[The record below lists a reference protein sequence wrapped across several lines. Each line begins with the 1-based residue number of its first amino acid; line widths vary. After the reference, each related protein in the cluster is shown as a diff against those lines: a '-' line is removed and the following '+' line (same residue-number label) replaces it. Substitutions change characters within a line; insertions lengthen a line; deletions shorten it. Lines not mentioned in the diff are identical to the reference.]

1 MSSKN
6 NVLLTKALALL
17 NGKAFF
23 YKNGGFMKKLL
34 VLILSVLA
42 AFTAI
47 ISLTACGKTD
57 FTVKFS
63 IDGETYATVSAGGSE
78 VVKMP
83 ADPQKDGYTFDGWFL
98 DDGVWT
104 SPFTA
109 DSLLNKPLKSDI
121 TVYAKLSVNHSHE
134 FNKKIAEER
143 FLKSAATCVSKA
155 VYYFSCK
162 CGEKGEQTF
171 EYGEPLPHSYNADRI
186 CENCGYIKPSEGLRY
201 VLNDDE
207 SGYIC
212 VGIGSCSDT
221 YVVIPSVYNDLPV
234 VAIGENAFSNTDRYP
249 KNSIIKTTIPD
260 SVTDIGVSAFS
271 GCSLLTSI
279 NIPERVTGISDRTFY
294 DCSSLTE
301 IIIPAGVKSIGE
313 EAFEKCS
320 SLTGVIIPESVT
332 NIGRYAFSGCNSLTY
347 AVIPNGATCIS
358 DNLFYGC
365 ESLTDITIPD
375 GVTRIGYHAFEKCSA
390 LASINIPDR
399 VTEIHGF
406 AFFGCTSLTSLT
418 IPASVTSIGDWAFN
432 GCRKLAEIINNS
444 SLNIVEGETDNGCV
458 AYYALS
464 VKKGGT
470 SDIIN
475 QGDYQFITVDGVNYL
490 SNYVGTDVK
499 INLPASYNGQNYSL
513 GDHAFDGYTPLRS
526 VTIPSSVTDIGD
538 HAFYRCYNLTSI
550 TIPESV
556 TNIGKEAFAGCYR
569 LVEVINNSRLDI
581 VKGGVYNG
589 FVAYNALSVKKGGA
603 SDVVN
608 QGDYQFIT
616 ASGGNYLVN
625 YVGTDTKITLP
636 TSYNGQN
643 YRIKNYAFSGC
654 ESLTE
659 VIIPNGV
666 ASMGEYAFAYCRSL
680 TCLTIPE
687 SVTSIGD
694 SAFYCCTSLT
704 SVNIPASITGIGG
717 YAFSGCE
724 SLTEVIIPNG
734 VASMGEYAFAYCR
747 SLTSITIP
755 ASVTSIGGKAF
766 TQCHSLTDINVNE
779 NNKNFK
785 SIDGNLYSIGGELIQ
800 YAIGKRDASFVIPVG
815 VTSIGDSAF
824 YYCTWLKRVIIPVSV
839 ISIGDCAF
847 YSCDILNDI
856 TYKGTV
862 EQWNKITKGDHWF
875 YSFSPDCVIHCEDGD
890 IDHIRS

>member
-249 KNSIIKTTIPD
+249 KNSITKTTIPD

-418 IPASVTSIGDWAFN
+418 IPASVTSIG
-432 GCRKLAEIINNS
+432 
-444 SLNIVEGETDNGCV
+444 
-458 AYYALS
+458 
-464 VKKGGT
+464 
-470 SDIIN
+470 
-475 QGDYQFITVDGVNYL
+475 
-490 SNYVGTDVK
+490 
-499 INLPASYNGQNYSL
+499 
-513 GDHAFDGYTPLRS
+513 
-526 VTIPSSVTDIGD
+526 
-538 HAFYRCYNLTSI
+538 
-550 TIPESV
+550 
-556 TNIGKEAFAGCYR
+556 
-569 LVEVINNSRLDI
+569 
-581 VKGGVYNG
+581 
-589 FVAYNALSVKKGGA
+589 
-603 SDVVN
+603 
-608 QGDYQFIT
+608 
-616 ASGGNYLVN
+616 
-625 YVGTDTKITLP
+625 
-636 TSYNGQN
+636 
-643 YRIKNYAFSGC
+643 
-654 ESLTE
+654 
-659 VIIPNGV
+659 
-666 ASMGEYAFAYCRSL
+666 
-680 TCLTIPE
+680 
-687 SVTSIGD
+687 
-694 SAFYCCTSLT
+694 
-704 SVNIPASITGIGG
+704 
-717 YAFSGCE
+717 
-724 SLTEVIIPNG
+724 
-734 VASMGEYAFAYCR
+734 
-747 SLTSITIP
+747 
-755 ASVTSIGGKAF
+755 GKAF

>member
-1 MSSKN
+1 
-6 NVLLTKALALL
+6 
-17 NGKAFF
+17 
-23 YKNGGFMKKLL
+23 MKRLL
-34 VLILSVLA
+34 VLILSVVA

-63 IDGETYATVSAGGSE
+63 VDGEIYATVSTGGSE
-78 VVKMP
+78 AIKMP

-98 DDGVWT
+98 DDGVWA
-104 SPFTA
+104 SHFTA
-109 DSLLNKPLKSDI
+109 ESLLNEPLKSDI
-121 TVYAKLSVNHSHE
+121 TVYAKFSVNHSHN

-212 VGIGSCSDT
+212 VGIGSCDDT
-221 YVVIPSVYNDLPV
+221 YVVIPSVYNGLPV
-234 VAIGENAFSNTDRYP
+234 VAIGEEAFSNTNRYP
-249 KNSIIKTTIPD
+249 KNSITKMTIPD

-271 GCSLLTSI
+271 GCGLLTSI
-279 NIPERVTGISDRTFY
+279 NIPASVTIISDKTFY

-301 IIIPAGVKSIGE
+301 IIIPDGVTSIGN
-313 EAFEKCS
+313 
-320 SLTGVIIPESVT
+320 G
-332 NIGRYAFSGCNSLTY
+332 AFSDCNSLTS
-347 AVIPNGATCIS
+347 AAIPSGATCIS

-375 GVTRIGYHAFEKCSA
+375 GVTSIGYHAFEECSA

-399 VTEIHGF
+399 VTEIYGF
-406 AFFGCTSLTSLT
+406 AFFRCTSLTSLT
-418 IPASVTSIGDWAFN
+418 IPVSVTSIGDWAFD

-444 SLNIVEGETDNGCV
+444 NLNIVKGEIDNGCV

-490 SNYVGTDVK
+490 SNYVGTDTK
-499 INLPASYNGQNYSL
+499 ITLPASYNGQNYML

-526 VTIPSSVTDIGD
+526 ITIPSSVTGIGD
-538 HAFYRCYNLTSI
+538 YAFYSCYNLTNI

-556 TNIGKEAFAGCYR
+556 TNIGEGAFAGCYR
-569 LVEVINNSRLDI
+569 LVEVINNSSLDI
-581 VKGGVYNG
+581 VKGEVYNG
-589 FVAYNALSVKKGGA
+589 RAAYYALSVKKGGT

-616 ASGGNYLVN
+616 ANGVNYLVN
-625 YVGTDTKITLP
+625 YVGTDIKITLP
-636 TSYNGQN
+636 ASYNGQN
-643 YRIKNYAFSGC
+643 YRIKDYAFYCC

-666 ASMGEYAFAYCRSL
+666 TSIGEYAFAYCRSL
-680 TCLTIPE
+680 TSLTIPD
-687 SVTSIGD
+687 SVTSVD
-694 SAFYCCTSLT
+694 NSAFYCCTSLT
-704 SVNIPASITGIGG
+704 SVNIPASITGIGR

-724 SLTEVIIPNG
+724 SLTEIIIPVG
-734 VASMGEYAFAYCR
+734 VTSIGGYAFAYCR

-755 ASVTSIGGKAF
+755 EGVTNIGDSAFLGCRLLTNITIPASVTSIGGKAF
-766 TQCHSLTDINVNE
+766 AQCHSLTDINVNE

-800 YAIGKRDASFVIPVG
+800 YAIGKRDASFVIPDG

-824 YYCTWLKRVIIPVSV
+824 YSCTWLKRVIIPVSV
-839 ISIGDCAF
+839 VSIGDDVF
-847 YSCDILNDI
+847 YSCNILNDI

-862 EQWNKITKGDHWF
+862 EQWNKITKGRYWI
-875 YSFSPDCVIHCEDGD
+875 YNFSTDCVIHCEDDNID
-890 IDHIRS
+890 IQYS